1 VVGVAAA
8 DLLILGSASSSR
20 EWAVKPRHR
29 DAHLVKPVDPDVL
42 RRILA
47 EGDGADHP
55 TDDRQGPLTTER
67 Q

>member
-1 VVGVAAA
+1 
-8 DLLILGSASSSR
+8 
-20 EWAVKPRHR
+20 
-29 DAHLVKPVDPDVL
+29 VKPVDPDVL

-55 TDDRQGPLTTER
+55 TDGREGPLTTER

>member
-1 VVGVAAA
+1 MKIIALSGY
-8 DLLILGSASSSR
+8 GQQ
-20 EWAVKPRHR
+20 EHR
-29 DAHLVKPVDPDVL
+29 IESKQARCDAHLVKPVDPDVL

-55 TDDRQGPLTTER
+55 TDGREGPLTTER